1 MAFAQLKLRRRN
13 MEWQHS
19 WWHLM
24 MKAYALLQD
33 CARRRVYLLS
43 SALCAS
49 FARFIMDRRPF
60 VAQRS
65 YYVNKGRKKEI
76 LVSRGLK

>member
-1 MAFAQLKLRRRN
+1 VHGDCTIEAKKKYGMAAFVVASDD
-13 MEWQHS
+13 EGVCIV
-19 WWHLM
+19 
-24 MKAYALLQD
+24 QD
-33 CARRRVYLLS
+33 CVRRRVYLLS
-43 SALCAS
+43 SAVCAS

-76 LVSRGLK
+76 LVSRGPK